1 MLEPSLRRC
10 ASHYSKDFGFTLK
23 ASVGDILFELKGKG
37 GMPQVHGQRIFD
49 RRQIAAGLLASL
61 AAPRAIRAE
70 PAAAEF
76 YRGKTVRILVGSP
89 PGGGYDI
96 YARLVAP
103 ALGQKLGATVL
114 VENKDGNGGLAA
126 LATLLVRP
134 ADGLTIMNGSA
145 EAAIISQMLARP
157 GAIWDVTKLQ
167 WLAKMASAPKLWFAG
182 KGGRYPSIADAMKA
196 DPLTW
201 SATGPADDISDVQ
214 SVISYVLG
222 LKSKIVTG
230 YRGSGDMS
238 LAVIRNEVDS
248 GLLSADSA
256 LPHIDSIKPLALF
269 GARRWKHLPDV
280 PTLSEAAALPPDKTW
295 IVTLREQIGEAQRAV
310 VAAPGV
316 PPDRVD
322 YLRGVLTEVLTD
334 PAVIEEGAKTNREIE
349 YMSGADLQ
357 KLVGDLMKA
366 AGPRLAEFH
375 KIVIET
381 YF

>member
-1 MLEPSLRRC
+1 MSQVDTRR
-10 ASHYSKDFGFTLK
+10 
-23 ASVGDILFELKGKG
+23 V
-37 GMPQVHGQRIFD
+37 VN
-49 RRQIAAGLLASL
+49 RRQVALGAAGLLTAL
-61 AAPRAIRAE
+61 AAPKAIRAE

-76 YRGKTVRILVGSP
+76 YRGKTVRVLVGSP

-157 GAIWDVTKLQ
+157 GVTWDVTKLN
-167 WLAKMASAPKLWFAG
+167 WLAKMASAPKLWFVG
-182 KGGRYPSIADAMKA
+182 KEARYASVADAIKA
-196 DPLTW
+196 ERLTW

-214 SVISYVLG
+214 AVISYVLG

-256 LPHIDSIKPLALF
+256 LQHIDSIKPLALF
-269 GARRWKHLPDV
+269 GAKRWKHLPDV
-280 PTLSEAAALPPDKTW
+280 PTLSEVAPLPADKTW
-295 IVTLREQIGEAQRAV
+295 IVTLREQIGEAQRAM
-310 VAAPGV
+310 VAAPDV
-316 PPDRVD
+316 PADRVD
-322 YLRGVLTEVLTD
+322 YLRSVFAEVLTD
-334 PAVIEEGAKTNREIE
+334 PAVIEEGAKTNREID

>member
-1 MLEPSLRRC
+1 MS
-10 ASHYSKDFGFTLK
+10 
-23 ASVGDILFELKGKG
+23 
-37 GMPQVHGQRIFD
+37 QVHGQQTFD
-49 RRQIAAGLLASL
+49 RRQVTAGVAALAASL
-61 AAPRAIRAE
+61 AAPRRAHAE
-70 PAAAEF
+70 TAAEF

-96 YARLVAP
+96 YARLVTP
-103 ALGQKLGATVL
+103 ALAAKLGATVL

-134 ADGLTIMNGSA
+134 ADGLTIMSGSA

-157 GAIWDVTKLQ
+157 GAIWDVTKLN
-167 WLAKMASAPKLWFAG
+167 WLAKMASAPKLWFVG
-182 KGGRYPSIADAMKA
+182 KDARYPSIAAAMQA

-214 SVISYVLG
+214 ATISYVLG

-256 LPHIDSIKPLALF
+256 LQHIDSIKPLAVF
-269 GARRWKHLPDV
+269 GARRWAHLPDV
-280 PTLSEAAALPPDKTW
+280 PTLSEAAALPADKTW
-295 IVTLREQIGEAQRAV
+295 IVTLREQIGEAQRAM
-310 VAAPGV
+310 VAAPDV
-316 PPDRVD
+316 PADRVD
-322 YLRGVLTEVLTD
+322 YLRGVFAEVLTD
-334 PAVIEEGAKTNREIE
+334 PAVLEEGAKTNREIE

-357 KLVGDLMKA
+357 RLVGDLMQA

-375 KIVIET
+375 KIVLET

>member
-1 MLEPSLRRC
+1 MSRVHSRR
-10 ASHYSKDFGFTLK
+10 T
-23 ASVGDILFELKGKG
+23 V
-37 GMPQVHGQRIFD
+37 D
-49 RRQIAAGLLASL
+49 RRQVAAGAVALLTSL

-70 PAAAEF
+70 PAAAAF

-103 ALGQKLGATVL
+103 ALAQKLGASVL

-145 EAAIISQMLARP
+145 EAAILSQMLARP

-167 WLAKMASAPKLWFAG
+167 WLAKMASAPKLWFVG
-182 KGGRYPSIADAMKA
+182 KEARYPSVADAMKA

-214 SVISYVLG
+214 SVISYVVG

-256 LPHIDSIKPLALF
+256 LQHIDSIKPLALF
-269 GARRWKHLPDV
+269 GAKRWKHLPDV
-280 PTLSEAAALPPDKTW
+280 PTLSEAAALPADKTW
-295 IVTLREQIGEAQRAV
+295 IVKLREDIGEAQRAM
-310 VAAPGV
+310 VAAPDV
-316 PPDRVD
+316 PTDRVD
-322 YLRGVLTEVLTD
+322 YLRSVFAEVLTD
-334 PAVIEEGAKTNREIE
+334 PAVLDEGAKTNREIE

-357 KLVGDLMKA
+357 KLVGDLMQA
-366 AGPRLAEFH
+366 AGPRLPEFH
-375 KIVIET
+375 KIVLDM

>member
-1 MLEPSLRRC
+1 
-10 ASHYSKDFGFTLK
+10 
-23 ASVGDILFELKGKG
+23 
-37 GMPQVHGQRIFD
+37 MPQVHSKRMLD
-49 RRQIAAGLLASL
+49 RRHVVAGAAGLLTAL
-61 AAPRAIRAE
+61 AAPKAIRAE
-70 PAAAEF
+70 AAAAEF

-89 PGGGYDI
+89 PGGGYDV

-103 ALGQKLGATVL
+103 TLGAKLNATVL

-157 GAIWDVTKLQ
+157 GAIWDVTKLN
-167 WLAKMASAPKLWFAG
+167 WLAKMASAPKLWFVG
-182 KGGRYPSIADAMKA
+182 KEARYPSVADAMKA
-196 DPLTW
+196 ERLTW

-214 SVISYVLG
+214 ATISYVLG
-222 LKSKIVTG
+222 LKSKIVIG

-280 PTLSEAAALPPDKTW
+280 PTLSEVSSLPADKTW
-295 IVTLREQIGEAQRAV
+295 IVTLREQIGEAQRAL
-310 VAAPGV
+310 VAAPDV
-316 PPDRVD
+316 PANRVD
-322 YLRGVLTEVLTD
+322 YLRGAFAEVLTD

-349 YMSGADLQ
+349 FMSGADLQ
-357 KLVGDLMKA
+357 QLVGDLMKA
-366 AGPRLAEFH
+366 AGPRLADFH

>member
-1 MLEPSLRRC
+1 
-10 ASHYSKDFGFTLK
+10 
-23 ASVGDILFELKGKG
+23 
-37 GMPQVHGQRIFD
+37 MPQVHGKRMID
-49 RRQIAAGLLASL
+49 RRRVTAGTVALAASL
-61 AAPRAIRAE
+61 AAPRLARAE
-70 PAAAEF
+70 TAAEF

-96 YARLVAP
+96 YARLVTP
-103 ALGQKLGATVL
+103 ALAAKLGATVL

-126 LATLLVRP
+126 LATLLARP

-157 GAIWDVTKLQ
+157 GATWDVTKLN
-167 WLAKMASAPKLWFAG
+167 WLAKMASAPKLWFVG
-182 KGGRYPSIADAMKA
+182 KDARYQSIAAAKQA
-196 DPLTW
+196 APLTW

-214 SVISYVLG
+214 ATISYVLG

-256 LPHIDSIKPLALF
+256 LQHIGEIKPLAVF
-269 GARRWKHLPDV
+269 GAKRWPHLPDV
-280 PTLSEAAALPPDKTW
+280 PTLREAAVLPADKTW
-295 IVTLREQIGEAQRAV
+295 IVTLREQIGEAQRAM
-310 VAAPGV
+310 VAAPDV
-316 PPDRVD
+316 PADRVD
-322 YLRGVLTEVLTD
+322 YLRGVLAEVLTD
-334 PAVIEEGAKTNREIE
+334 PAVLEEGARTNREIE

-357 KLVGDLMKA
+357 RVVGDLMKA
-366 AGPRLAEFH
+366 AGPRLPEFH
-375 KIVIET
+375 KIVLET

>member
-1 MLEPSLRRC
+1 
-10 ASHYSKDFGFTLK
+10 
-23 ASVGDILFELKGKG
+23 
-37 GMPQVHGQRIFD
+37 MPQVHGKPMID
-49 RRQIAAGLLASL
+49 RRRVTAGTVALAVSL
-61 AAPRAIRAE
+61 AAPRLGRAE
-70 PAAAEF
+70 TAADF
-76 YRGKTVRILVGSP
+76 YRGKTVRVLVGSP

-96 YARLVAP
+96 YARLVTP
-103 ALGQKLGATVL
+103 ALAAKLGATVL

-134 ADGLTIMNGSA
+134 ADGLTIMSGSA

-157 GAIWDVTKLQ
+157 GATWDVTRLN
-167 WLAKMASAPKLWFAG
+167 WLAKMASAPKLWFVG
-182 KGGRYPSIADAMKA
+182 KDARYQSIAATLQA

-214 SVISYVLG
+214 ATISYVLG

-256 LPHIDSIKPLALF
+256 LQHIDSITPLAVF
-269 GARRWKHLPDV
+269 GTKRWPHLPDV
-280 PTLSEAAALPPDKTW
+280 PTLSEAAVLPADKTW
-295 IVTLREQIGEAQRAV
+295 IVTLREQIGEAQRAM
-310 VAAPGV
+310 VAAPDV
-316 PPDRVD
+316 PADRVD
-322 YLRGVLTEVLTD
+322 YLRGVFAEVLTD
-334 PAVIEEGAKTNREIE
+334 PAVLEEGAKTNREIE

-357 KLVGDLMKA
+357 RLVGDLMRA
-366 AGPRLAEFH
+366 AGPRLPEFH
-375 KIVIET
+375 KIVLDT